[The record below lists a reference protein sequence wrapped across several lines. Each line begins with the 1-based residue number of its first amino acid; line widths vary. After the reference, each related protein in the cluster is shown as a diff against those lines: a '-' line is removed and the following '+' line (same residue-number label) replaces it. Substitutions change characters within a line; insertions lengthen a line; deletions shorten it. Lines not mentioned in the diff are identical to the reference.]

1 MLFLSADFRR
11 NSTSTDRSCTPEVVR
26 LRRDEKV
33 STMKS
38 QRQRTTSVANDASS
52 WHLRDGSPAESS
64 GPTTPGV
71 LLTSTVRRDDDRET
85 TKAAAADAAVAMMMA
100 APTRRRAMMS
110 SQDVQARGC
119 RVGRFEGGSL

>member
-1 MLFLSADFRR
+1 
-11 NSTSTDRSCTPEVVR
+11 
-26 LRRDEKV
+26 
-33 STMKS
+33 MKS

-85 TKAAAADAAVAMMMA
+85 TKAVAMMMA
-100 APTRRRAMMS
+100 APHAAEARD
-110 SQDVQARGC
+110 DVQPR
-119 RVGRFEGGSL
+119 RTSEGLPRRQV